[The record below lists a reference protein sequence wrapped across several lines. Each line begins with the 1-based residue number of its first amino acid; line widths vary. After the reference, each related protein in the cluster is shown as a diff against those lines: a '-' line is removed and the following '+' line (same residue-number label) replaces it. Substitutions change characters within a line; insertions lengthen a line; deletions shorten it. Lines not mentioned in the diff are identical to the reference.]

1 MKEEEIEKAN
11 LEERGEMGNYL
22 RVNASPGLREE
33 KWKNKGERQGGIC
46 GVGLAF
52 GFVGCSSVLA
62 FR

>member
-1 MKEEEIEKAN
+1 M
-11 LEERGEMGNYL
+11 RL